1 MGSGGLTPQQEAF
14 ARAVSEGKSQ
24 SDAFR
29 QAYPRSTAWKP
40 SSVWERASAMMADV
54 KVASRVDALR
64 AELAER
70 GLWSREDSARTLI
83 GVINNPDKASDIVAA
98 VKALNEMHGYD
109 APQKIEHSGTIN
121 WPVPAPKVER

>member
-14 ARAVSEGKSQ
+14 ARAVASGKSL
-24 SDAFR
+24 SDAYR
-29 QAYPRSTAWKP
+29 DAYHSDRMKP
-40 SSVWERASAMMADV
+40 ATINRRASELMAHG
-54 KVASRVDALR
+54 KVTARVAELR
-64 AELAER
+64 AELAEL
-70 GLWSREDSARTLI
+70 GLWSREDSTRTLI